1 MSKNLK
7 TNNTKTLTT
16 AAQVFV
22 LGAYAK
28 CLLACAV
35 DKAIEFAQNPNPGFE
50 NKNAARDLYFA
61 NQLVTAKGDVK
72 EATGAIVAAMRAR
85 RLTNVAILST
95 VDAFHYAI
103 LKQAV
108 FPAYVDQM
116 QLLALLA
123 GKVPDSFFESMLPNE
138 SFEDTRDD
146 EDAARRAQFPIDER
160 EETASSPPGQ
170 GSDYATLF
178 SGYEVQIGAADEE
191 IDGRSQLVSI
201 HGERAFGT
209 KEIAEGL
216 EDVRIYLENIRTS
229 YGKMDQRMAF
239 FTEADG
245 KGGWIRHDG
254 SVHSALADF
263 ALRQGEKQ
271 AQRQRAQAAFF
282 AGENAKMAA
291 AA

>member
-146 EDAARRAQFPIDER
+146 EDAA
-160 EETASSPPGQ
+160 SSPPGQ